1 MIRAFDYLFI
11 TRPILFF
18 PGWSTLLLGYWL
30 AHFRMTKE
38 QWDILFTM
46 FPQQNEVFLLLAFAM
61 LMGGSFIFNQIRDA
75 ESDRINEKLFF
86 IHHDIIPLK
95 VAWIESLFLLL
106 SGFFLLSTLENPAL
120 FYTGVLFTIVTAYMY
135 NFRPFVFKDRIVFGL
150 LANMVMGECAFALG
164 YLFVGDLSVI
174 DMLYDSLGIL
184 LLNTGLYVLTTL
196 PDIEGDKASKKNT
209 IGGWAGERHGPIIG
223 SLLSFA
229 AFAFLPWGV
238 FWVWILAAVSLPFML
253 RILIKPNITNSIV
266 ALKYTIFILSLVM
279 ALYWFWYLF
288 LGLVAFW
295 GTKIYFKKRFAL
307 NYPSFSGD

>member
-1 MIRAFDYLFI
+1 MLRAFDYLFI

-30 AHFRMTKE
+30 ARFRLTNE
-38 QWDILFTM
+38 QWDKLFTLY
-46 FPQQNEVFLLLAFAM
+46 PKQNEIFLLLAFAL

-75 ESDRINEKLFF
+75 ESDRLNEKLFF

-95 VAWIESLFLLL
+95 MAWIESLFLLF
-106 SGFFLLSTLENPAL
+106 SGFFLLFILENPAVL
-120 FYTGVLFTIVTAYMY
+120 YTGVLFTIVTAYMY
-135 NFRPFVFKDRIVFGL
+135 NFRPFTFKDKIIFGL
-150 LANMVMGECAFALG
+150 FANMLMGECAFALG
-164 YLFVGDLSVI
+164 YFFIGGSSVLN
-174 DMLYDSLGIL
+174 MLHDSLGIL

-209 IGGWAGERHGPIIG
+209 IGGWAGERYGALVG

-253 RILIKPNITNSIV
+253 RILIKPNIKNSVI
-266 ALKYTIFILSLVM
+266 ALKYTIFILSLIM
-279 ALYWFWYLF
+279 AFYWFWYLL
-288 LGLVAFW
+288 LGVAAFW

-307 NYPSFSGD
+307 DYPSFSGD